1 MKKIYEA
8 VAKQYGVSSEEVER
22 EIKAA
27 LAYAKALNLPQARD
41 FWQNAPKDADKL
53 IEMLAKKSVEG

>member
-1 MKKIYEA
+1 MKNIYEA

-22 EIKAA
+22 EIRAA

-41 FWQNAPKDADKL
+41 FWQNAPKDADNL